1 MHHVDVGSYR
11 DCQWTGRAVI
21 DVLGQNDDMRISRLG
36 AMTAMPKNLFSQAQR
51 RRFVNIF
58 RSMEANEA
66 EWRQGSVCVMYEVN
80 TVPPKPILPPDDDSD
95 LAARV
100 ALKRDSLA
108 SFHPKDLLPINCGS
122 NDGLLTL
129 LRNMRQEEKKKASDD
144 RFIKVVVA
152 DVNLFKR
159 MMKVTYGLIQ

>member
-1 MHHVDVGSYR
+1 MGASNINLININQIECACRDVAAEPHVEWWDNFSKTYAASMHHVDVGSYR

-66 EWRQGSVCVMYEVN
+66 EWRQGSVCVMY
-80 TVPPKPILPPDDDSD
+80 
-95 LAARV
+95 
-100 ALKRDSLA
+100 
-108 SFHPKDLLPINCGS
+108 
-122 NDGLLTL
+122 
-129 LRNMRQEEKKKASDD
+129 
-144 RFIKVVVA
+144 
-152 DVNLFKR
+152 
-159 MMKVTYGLIQ
+159 

>member
-1 MHHVDVGSYR
+1 
-11 DCQWTGRAVI
+11 
-21 DVLGQNDDMRISRLG
+21 
-36 AMTAMPKNLFSQAQR
+36 MPL
-51 RRFVNIF
+51 
-58 RSMEANEA
+58 
-66 EWRQGSVCVMYEVN
+66 
-80 TVPPKPILPPDDDSD
+80 KPILPPDDDSD